1 MYMLNDYG
9 GQVMS
14 EMTYLEAIRSGI
26 KEEMVRDASVFVLGE
41 DVGVYGGAFKL
52 TQGLIEQF
60 GDERVIDTPLSEAG
74 IIGVAIGSALM
85 GMRPIAEMQFAD
97 FMQAAFDIL
106 INYAAKAHY
115 LWGTKVPM
123 VVRAPAGGGVHGGPF
138 HSQNPEAYYFHVPGL
153 KIVFP
158 SSAYDAKGLI
168 KSAIRDDN
176 PVIFLEHKYLYRR
189 AKDIIPEDEY
199 LIPIG
204 KGKIVK
210 DGTDATIIAY
220 GRMVYIA
227 LEVAKEMSGKSIEV
241 EIIDLRTLLPID
253 EELILN
259 SVKKT
264 YRVLILHEANKRGG
278 IGAEIAAII
287 SEKAF
292 DYLDAPIV
300 RVAAPDTPVPYATSL
315 EENYLPNKQNVME
328 ALIKLINY

>member
-1 MYMLNDYG
+1 MND
-9 GQVMS
+9 
-14 EMTYLEAIRSGI
+14 MTYLEAIRSGI
-26 KEEMVRDASVFVLGE
+26 KEEMERDANVFVLGE
-41 DVGVYGGAFKL
+41 DVGLYGGAFKL

-60 GDERVIDTPLSEAG
+60 GEKRVIDTPLSEAG
-74 IIGVAIGSALM
+74 IIGTAIGSALM
-85 GMRPIAEMQFAD
+85 GMRPIAEIQFAD

-115 LWGTKVPM
+115 LWGVKIPM
-123 VVRAPAGGGVHGGPF
+123 VVRSPAGGDVHGGPF
-138 HSQNPEAYYFHVPGL
+138 HSQNPEAFYFHVPGL
-153 KIVFP
+153 KIVSP
-158 SSAYDAKGLI
+158 SSVYDAKGLI

-189 AKDIIPEDEY
+189 VKDVIPKDEY

-204 KGKIVK
+204 KGKIIK
-210 DGTDATIIAY
+210 DGNDATIITY

-227 LEVAKEMSGKSIEV
+227 LEVAKELSNKGIEI
-241 EIIDLRTLLPID
+241 EIIDLRTLLPLD

-264 YRVLILHEANKRGG
+264 YKVLILHEANKRGG

-300 RVAAPDTPVPYATSL
+300 RIAAPDTPVPYAPPL
-315 EENYLPNKQNVME
+315 EENYLPNKQKVMD